1 MKKKIVVRV
10 DVELLD
16 ELTKKYPDIKGYTY
30 AEKVNILLQKLWRGN
45 FENIRAYIWDLKQS
59 IKKHEWE
66 EAMKIIEEM
75 EKEGF

>member
-30 AEKVNILLQKLWRGN
+30 AEKVNILLQKLWKAKPASL
-45 FENIRAYIWDLKQS
+45 NI
-59 IKKHEWE
+59 
-66 EAMKIIEEM
+66 
-75 EKEGF
+75 EG